1 MLHHLNGAS
10 LIGMV
15 MVLGYSTLT
24 PRRFWE
30 DILVIFVNPNPI
42 SVISQSSSHHLLF
55 YFYKLKPRKITPN
68 AFSLSDT
75 YPSMAASFTTLVVLL
90 PFIFSVTKHTPF
102 F

>member
-1 MLHHLNGAS
+1 MEPPDWYNGPW
-10 LIGMV
+10 IFDT
-15 MVLGYSTLT
+15 Y
-24 PRRFWE
+24 PKRFWE
-30 DILVIFVNPNPI
+30 DILVIFVNPNTI